1 MKQYIRWSGLGI
13 FAVISILLAAF
24 FIFAAG
30 PLLKYAIESAGSA
43 AAGAKVEVTSVKLGF
58 DPLTLDI
65 RGVQIADKDAPMTNL
80 MGFQRALVNVEFFP
94 LLLGQGIM
102 DDVALEGVAFNTPRK
117 TSGALPKPPALTAA
131 EKAALEKEKAEEAA
145 NGFNL
150 SVELPSADEILARE
164 PLATVQQGEAFQQ
177 AFKTHQADINARLAA
192 VPDTSALQQ
201 YEKEL
206 KQITSGKFKSVEDF
220 EKRKKAFEALQ
231 QRFKNDQLALQQAR
245 DAIKAGKQ
253 ELSSLW
259 PLLKDAPGQDF
270 ATLKNKYTADALG
283 ASNLSALLF
292 GSEAGYWAKQGLY
305 YYAKLKPLLVSDK
318 KELAAEQKRKR
329 VEGRF
334 VVFPSDKPQPGF
346 WLKNLHFDAALAIG
360 QVDVRVTDITSE
372 QAAIGRAT
380 VATVTGQNLPAIS
393 QLVARAVFD
402 HRGAQGRDDLELSIS
417 DWRVKGLDLGMAGLK
432 MQQASLNL
440 RSHASITGGE
450 LSADGRLSVNNSQF
464 SSKDKTLLAK
474 ELLGALQQ
482 VQNFSVDAAASGKLS
497 APDTRMS
504 SDLDE
509 QLNNAFNARI
519 KQKQQQLEQELRN
532 KLNEKLLAYAGD
544 YQQQVKDLNLTEGS
558 LDEKGKALQQLAK
571 SELAD
576 YEKQLKDEANAKA
589 KAEADKKQKEL
600 EKKAKDK
607 LKKLL

>member
-1 MKQYIRWSGLGI
+1 MKNYIRWSGLGI
-13 FAVISILLAAF
+13 FALISALLVAF
-24 FIFAAG
+24 FMLAAG
-30 PLLKYAIESAGSA
+30 PLVKYAIESAGSA
-43 AAGAKVEVTSVKLGF
+43 AAGAKVEVAEVKLGF

-65 RGVQIADKDAPMTNL
+65 RGVQIADKDAPMQNL
-80 MGFQRALVNVEFFP
+80 MSFKRAVANVEFFP

-117 TSGALPKPPALTAA
+117 TSGALAKKPELTAQEKA
-131 EKAALEKEKAEEAA
+131 ELAKEKAAAEADSFKLE
-145 NGFNL
+145 
-150 SVELPSADEILARE
+150 VELPSADEILARE

-177 AFKTHQADINARLAA
+177 AFKSHQADINSRLAA
-192 VPDTSALQQ
+192 VPDNNALKQ

-206 KQITSGKFKSVEDF
+206 KQLTSGKFKSVKDF
-220 EKRKKAFEALQ
+220 EERKKAFEALQ
-231 QRFKNDQLALQQAR
+231 ARFKNDQLALQQAR
-245 DAIKAGKQ
+245 DAIKAGQQ

-270 ATLKNKYTADALG
+270 TTLKNKYTADALG
-283 ASNLSALLF
+283 AGNLSALLF

-305 YYAKLKPLLVSDK
+305 YYGKLKPLLASDK
-318 KELAAEQKRKR
+318 KELAEEQKQKR
-329 VEGRF
+329 PEGRF
-334 VVFPSDKPQPGF
+334 VVFPSDKSQPGF

-360 QVDVRVTDITSE
+360 QVDVRVTDITPD
-372 QAAIGRAT
+372 QAAIKRAT
-380 VATVTGQNLPAIS
+380 VATVSGQNLPAMQ

-402 HRGAQGRDDLELSIS
+402 HRGAVGRDDLELSIN
-417 DWRVKGLDLGMAGLK
+417 DWRIKGMDLGMAGLK

-440 RSHASITGGE
+440 RSHASISGGE
-450 LSADGRLSVNNSQF
+450 LNADGRLTVQNSQF
-464 SSKDKTLLAK
+464 STKDKTLLDK
-474 ELLGALQQ
+474 ELLAALEQ
-482 VQNFSVDAAASGKLS
+482 VNTFSVDGKASGKLG
-497 APDTRMS
+497 APDTSIS
-504 SDLDE
+504 SDLDD

-519 KQKQQQLEQELRN
+519 KQKQQQLEQELRK

-544 YQQQVKDLNLTEGS
+544 YQQQVKDLNLTEGA

-571 SELAD
+571 SELGD
-576 YEKQLKDEANAKA
+576 YEKQLKEEANA